1 MTDFIHEPKNK
12 PEKETKPAY
21 TPPQSEKE
29 RAKRVYFYSIV
40 LFSAAFLLILWSFF
54 ANNRSNELLRDE
66 LRNNTNVL
74 QGSLK
79 ENAAQEK
86 QIAILDARIFDLELR
101 LEEAQEKQ
109 LDALAALTA
118 LDWLREIERAAA
130 AGETESAK
138 EMIRE
143 FAENDLHE
151 SLWAQPLHTFDGSD
165 ALSPLES
172 YEALVAELFPNG
184 IN

>member
-86 QIAILDARIFDLELR
+86 QIDALEAHIAELEER
-101 LEEAQEKQ
+101 LEESQGKQ

-143 FAENDLHE
+143 FEENDLRE
-151 SLWAQPLHTFDGSD
+151 SLWAQALHTFDGSD
-165 ALSPLES
+165 APSPLES
-172 YEALVAELFPNG
+172 YEALVSELFPNG